1 MIVSGASVLS
11 SVDSSAPVCSSIIVV
26 VVVDAVAVGVVA
38 EVAIV
43 VLFRF
48 LRNNTDLSFPNKE
61 FGGRPWEVV
70 ALDKSDGLDVFV
82 GSDDDDDDEFDN
94 CVAVGP
100 VVVTWGP
107 EDSLVKDGISA
118 LECLQASGS
127 AFHLE
132 IVSSQVILTSPNNW
146 HSILTKS

>member
-11 SVDSSAPVCSSIIVV
+11 SVDSSAPVCSSIVVV

-70 ALDKSDGLDVFV
+70 ALDKSDGLDDFV
-82 GSDDDDDDEFDN
+82 GSDDDDDEFDN

-100 VVVTWGP
+100 VVVPWGP
-107 EDSLVKDGISA
+107 EDTWVKDGMSA

-127 AFHLE
+127 VFHLE